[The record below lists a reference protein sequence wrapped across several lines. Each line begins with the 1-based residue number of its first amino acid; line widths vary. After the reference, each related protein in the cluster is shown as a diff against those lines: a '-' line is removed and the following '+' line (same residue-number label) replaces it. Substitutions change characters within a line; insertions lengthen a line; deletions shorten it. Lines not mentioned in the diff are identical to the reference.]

1 MSDRSPTFAAGRRAV
16 AATPPAP
23 TPVPEAASLLNA
35 TAAGQHDDALVR
47 LVAGHLVSDAESKLW
62 ADARFVAWW
71 AEEQRARARA
81 VPDEAYLADGLAL
94 RARVQARRLGI
105 VRHEARPSLR
115 LADVVAA
122 PGQVFDEAAR
132 VHATPVVDLAVAAG
146 VGRELWDE
154 PVETWLELPAGL
166 PAGRYLALRIN
177 GDSMEPAM
185 ATGDLALVALGTQ
198 PKAGLAVVARHPED
212 GYVCKRVRRVRGA
225 TIELESLAPDRPII
239 TLPRDDELVLGVVV
253 AVWAGW

>member
-1 MSDRSPTFAAGRRAV
+1 MSDRSRTFEDRRDE
-16 AATPPAP
+16 AATQP
-23 TPVPEAASLLNA
+23 TRASHLEAAPLLDA

-71 AEEQRARARA
+71 AEEQGARACA
-81 VPDEAYLADGLAL
+81 VPDDVYLADGLAL

-105 VRHEARPSLR
+105 VRHEARAPVR
-115 LADVVAA
+115 RADVVAP

-132 VHATPVVDLAVAAG
+132 MHATPVVDLAVAAG

-154 PVETWLELPAGL
+154 PVETWLELPADL

-185 ATGDLALVALGTQ
+185 STGDLVLVALGTQ
-198 PKAGLAVVARHPED
+198 PKAGVAVVARHPED

-225 TIELESLAPDRPII
+225 TIELESLAPDRPVI
-239 TLPRDDELVLGVVV
+239 TLPRNDELVLGIVV
-253 AVWAGW
+253 AVWGQM